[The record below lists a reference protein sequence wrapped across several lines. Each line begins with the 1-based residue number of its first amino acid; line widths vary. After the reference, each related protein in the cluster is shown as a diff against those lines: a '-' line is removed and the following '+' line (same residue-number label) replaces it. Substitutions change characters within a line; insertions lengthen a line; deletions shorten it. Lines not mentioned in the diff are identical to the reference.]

1 MKDDRYE
8 EAPLLVETSHLMKR
22 IGVLS
27 QIIIIIVIQ
36 GFGILAYLSILDPV
50 AVGVGKENLVQ
61 LPDYVLLLQGS
72 PATLTITWVISP
84 ICEAAS
90 HCHSS
95 QIGTVR
101 PTSSSVIFSTCGPQ
115 SPSAAL
121 TMSSNH

>member
-72 PATLTITWVISP
+72 PATLTITWVVSP
-84 ICEAAS
+84 
-90 HCHSS
+90 
-95 QIGTVR
+95 VR
-101 PTSSSVIFSTCGPQ
+101 GLDPILPCSRIQGPGPAREIPGCNQ
-115 SPSAAL
+115 LP
-121 TMSSNH
+121 

>member
-8 EAPLLVETSHLMKR
+8 AAPLLVEASHLMKR

-61 LPDYVLLLQGS
+61 LLWYQILGVCFRAS
-72 PATLTITWVISP
+72 PP
-84 ICEAAS
+84 S
-90 HCHSS
+90 HNLGGIHRV
-95 QIGTVR
+95 G
-101 PTSSSVIFSTCGPQ
+101 
-115 SPSAAL
+115 A
-121 TMSSNH
+121 